1 MRNDLCYL
9 QVLEK
14 RAPMSLNA
22 KYSRSNIYLLSF
34 TRVRQHTIA
43 SIGLW
48 SHWSVRLVNKF
59 GQFSKFCE
67 DLTWNKLRTN
77 FGFSALFPLKNIK
90 KESFIWTL
98 QRKLRMNQLG
108 NLQFF
113 KSFVFQGQIHL
124 RVEKKKIENALI
136 TCSWMID
143 ITLCTN
149 IKALKSFSIYYQN
162 MYGSSS

>member
-1 MRNDLCYL
+1 
-9 QVLEK
+9 
-14 RAPMSLNA
+14 MSLNV

-43 SIGLW
+43 SIGRW
-48 SHWSVRLVNKF
+48 SHRSVRLVNKF

-77 FGFSALFPLKNIK
+77 FGFSALLPLKNIK

-98 QRKLRMNQLG
+98 QRKLRVNQWG

-124 RVEKKKIENALI
+124 QVEKKKKIENALI